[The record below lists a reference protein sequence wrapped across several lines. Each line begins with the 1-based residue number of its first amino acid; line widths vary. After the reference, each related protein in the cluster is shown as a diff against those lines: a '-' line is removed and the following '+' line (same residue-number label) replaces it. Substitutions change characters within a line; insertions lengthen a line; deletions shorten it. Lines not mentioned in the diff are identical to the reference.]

1 MRIKYLIILLL
12 VLVVSCSRKH
22 HPQTTET
29 KPVSG
34 NASVV
39 KIKTRGPL
47 PKVLTVDDRV
57 ASKAVDGRLYFDL
70 EGHRY
75 WKNYKDG
82 KYYRFSKALYDNPAF
97 KPQ

>member
-1 MRIKYLIILLL
+1 MH
-12 VLVVSCSRKH
+12 S
-22 HPQTTET
+22 
-29 KPVSG
+29 
-34 NASVV
+34 A

-47 PKVLTVDDRV
+47 PKTLTVDDKV
-57 ASKAVDGRLYFDL
+57 ASRAVDGRLYFDL

-82 KYYRFSKALYDNPAF
+82 KYYMFSKSMYNNPAF

>member
-1 MRIKYLIILLL
+1 MI
-12 VLVVSCSRKH
+12 VGCSKKH
-22 HPQTTET
+22 HPQSAENKTAIAAHST
-29 KPVSG
+29 
-34 NASVV
+34 

-47 PKVLTVDDRV
+47 PKTLTVDDKV
-57 ASKAVDGRLYFDL
+57 ASRAVDGRLYFDL

-82 KYYRFSKALYDNPAF
+82 KYYMFSKSMYNNPAF